1 MATRKPAGP
10 RQQAKMVDVFSDIDR
25 DTALKANPSGYAI
38 TELAAEDERII
49 TLTAD
54 LSNVLAEFRNAFP
67 ERYIELGIAETNSVS
82 LAAGLASCGYLPY
95 IFSMAPFGVLK
106 TAEQLRTDVD
116 YNHLPVRL
124 VGRLSGLAMGYFGTS
139 HYAVEDICVARAMAN
154 TTVVAPA
161 DPGAVLALMR
171 STAGLPGPVYIRIA
185 EATGPVYDDVPE
197 FGYGQWPRLREG
209 TDITLAAH
217 GMGVGLAMGAAKVLA
232 EQHGIS
238 ADVYDAAF
246 LKPHDETAIA
256 DSASRTGT
264 VLTIEDHLEIG
275 GLGSIVAETVARHR
289 ITARLARCALPDQ
302 DLEVGVPA
310 ELYEYYGLTVPGV
323 VARALRLTA
332 DDRGA
337 PDGNRTE
344 LLKG

>member
-1 MATRKPAGP
+1 MATK
-10 RQQAKMVDVFSDIDR
+10 KMVDVFSDIDR

-54 LSNVLAEFRNAFP
+54 LSNVLAEFRRAFP

-82 LAAGLASCGYLPY
+82 MASGLATCGFVPY

-106 TAEQLRTDVD
+106 TAEQLRTDAD

-139 HYAVEDICVARAMAN
+139 HYAVEDISIARTMAN

-161 DPGAVLALMR
+161 DPNAVLGLMR
-171 STAGLPGPVYIRIA
+171 ATANIDGPVYIRIA
-185 EATGPVYDDVPE
+185 EATDPVYDEVPE
-197 FGYGQWPRLREG
+197 FSHGQWPRLREG
-209 TDITLAAH
+209 TDVTLAGH
-217 GMGVGLAMGAAKVLA
+217 GMGAGLAVGAAKVLA
-232 EQHGIS
+232 DQHGIS
-238 ADVYDAAF
+238 ADVYDAAY
-246 LKPHDETAIA
+246 LKPHDEAAIVA
-256 DSASRTGT
+256 SASRTGK

-275 GLGSIVAETVARHR
+275 GLGSIVAETVARHKLV
-289 ITARLARCALPDQ
+289 ADLKQAALPDK

-310 ELYEYYGLTVPGV
+310 ELYEYYGLTVNGV
-323 VARALRLTA
+323 VAKAL
-332 DDRGA
+332 
-337 PDGNRTE
+337 E

>member
-1 MATRKPAGP
+1 VATR
-10 RQQAKMVDVFSDIDR
+10 KMVDVFSDIDR

-38 TELAAEDERII
+38 TELAAEDDRIL

-54 LSNVLAEFRNAFP
+54 LSNVLAEFRKAFP
-67 ERYIELGIAETNSVS
+67 DRYIELGIAETNSVS
-82 LAAGLASCGYLPY
+82 LAAGLASCGYVPY

-106 TAEQLRTDVD
+106 TAEQLRTDAD

-139 HYAVEDICVARAMAN
+139 HYAVEDISIARTLAN

-161 DPGAVLALMR
+161 DPNAVLALMR
-171 STAGLPGPVYIRIA
+171 VTANLDGPVYIRIA
-185 EATGPVYDDVPE
+185 EAADPVYDDVPE
-197 FGYGQWPRLREG
+197 IGYGQWPRLREG
-209 TDITLAAH
+209 TDITIAAH
-217 GMGVGLAMGAAKVLA
+217 GMGVGLAVGAAKVLA
-232 EQHGIS
+232 EQHGVS

-246 LKPHDETAIA
+246 LKPHDDAAIA
-256 DSASRTGT
+256 ASAGRTGR

-275 GLGSIVAETVARHR
+275 GLGSIVAETVARHKL
-289 ITARLARCALPDQ
+289 TADLAQCALPDK

-323 VARALRLTA
+323 VARALQLCGGRPPHP
-332 DDRGA
+332 R
-337 PDGNRTE
+337 
-344 LLKG
+344 

>member
-1 MATRKPAGP
+1 MATK
-10 RQQAKMVDVFSDIDR
+10 KMVDVFSDIDR

-38 TELAAEDERII
+38 TELAAEDERIV

-54 LSNVLAEFRNAFP
+54 LSNVLAEFRKAFP

-82 LAAGLASCGYLPY
+82 LAAGLASCGFVPY

-106 TAEQLRTDVD
+106 TAEQLRTDAD

-139 HYAVEDICVARAMAN
+139 HYAVEDIAIARTLAN

-161 DPGAVLALMR
+161 DSNAVLALMR
-171 STAGLPGPVYIRIA
+171 ATANLQGPVYIRIA
-185 EATGPVYDDVPE
+185 EAVEPVYDEVPDIA
-197 FGYGQWPRLREG
+197 YGQWPRLREG

-217 GMGVGLAMGAAKVLA
+217 GMGVGLAVAAAKVLA
-232 EQHGIS
+232 GQHGIS

-246 LKPHDETAIA
+246 LKPYDEAAIVA
-256 DSASRTGT
+256 SASRTGK

-275 GLGSIVAETVARHR
+275 GLGSLVAETVARHK
-289 ITARLARCALPDQ
+289 LAVDLMQAALPDK

-310 ELYEYYGLTVPGV
+310 ELYEYYGLTVDGV
-323 VARALRLTA
+323 VAKALELT
-332 DDRGA
+332 
-337 PDGNRTE
+337 
-344 LLKG
+344 KG